1 MFEKIS
7 NNKKLIFLLSI
18 LISFISVFPSTI
30 NYIYINSD
38 LTFHI
43 YRIQEMTNNII
54 NDRIWLPALQGNNI
68 FGYGYLVD
76 IFYPNAFLYPA
87 ALLNILIK
95 NPLISF
101 KILIFLYSIFTF
113 YVAYFSCKITTKNN
127 IFSLCFASLY
137 SLYYYR
143 IMGLYENGFVGEFL
157 AYAFLPLVIFG
168 THRLFKEKKW
178 VMLSI
183 GMIGILYTHLI
194 TLLLASIYIGIYL
207 IINTKKV
214 IKEKEIIINLIKTTI
229 VTIMVGLGFLIP
241 FCDYMK
247 SDSFKFDINA
257 DKSGILSYGLF
268 NLPLIIEIIL
278 QIFIIIACF
287 YLYKKI
293 NKKSNKDITKCYFIC
308 IYSFLALT
316 KIFPWE
322 LFEYVPFLRNI
333 QFSLR
338 ILNLISPIIIII
350 ITELCLSIKEMDKVM
365 FIAFIALILTYLSFT
380 MYSANKLSPEEKTY
394 YTAYKNHENYI
405 ENTFIDIVA
414 GEYMPI
420 TFSVNQ
426 KELFDINDN
435 DLLSFNKII
444 INKNVEKYDFKNN
457 NSLTSY
463 LNIETKEPVDISFPL
478 TYYKNYKAYLNNK
491 EINVY
496 EIDGRVY
503 LKNVTSGEV
512 IIKYEIS
519 NLQIISALIS
529 LISSLLF
536 LIYIF
541 KNLFTKNENCG
552 KI

>member
-54 NDRIWLPALQGNNI
+54 NDGIWLPALQGNNM

-87 ALLNILIK
+87 ALLNIFIK
-95 NPLISF
+95 NPLTSF
-101 KILIFLYSIFTF
+101 KILIFIYTIFTF
-113 YVAYFSCKITTKNN
+113 YIAYFSCKTTSKHNL
-127 IFSLCFASLY
+127 FSLYFAIFYSLY
-137 SLYYYR
+137 SYR
-143 IMGLYENGFVGEFL
+143 ILGLYINGFFGEFL

-168 THRLFKEKKW
+168 IHRLFKENKW
-178 VMLSI
+178 IMLTV
-183 GMIGILYTHLI
+183 GMIGILYAHLI
-194 TLLLASIYIGIYL
+194 SVLLASIYIAIY
-207 IINTKKV
+207 IIVNIKKI
-214 IKEKEIIINLIKTTI
+214 IKNKYIIINLIKTTLITI
-229 VTIMVGLGFLIP
+229 VIGLGFLLP
-241 FCDYMK
+241 FINYML
-247 SDSFKFDINA
+247 SDNFKFNINA
-257 DKSGILSYGLF
+257 KIGGIISYGLLE
-268 NLPLIIEIIL
+268 LPLILEIIL
-278 QIFIIIACF
+278 QIILIYLCF
-287 YLYKKI
+287 YFYKKFS
-293 NKKSNKDITKCYFIC
+293 KKQNNEIIKCYIIC
-308 IYSFLALT
+308 FYSFLAIT

-322 LFEYVPFLRNI
+322 LFEHILFVKNI
-333 QFSLR
+333 QFSIR
-338 ILNLISPIIIII
+338 ILNFISPIIVLLFS
-350 ITELCLSIKEMDKVM
+350 ELALVIKEMDKIFTIS
-365 FIAFIALILTYLSFT
+365 FIAIIITYCSLTL
-380 MYSANKLSPEEKTY
+380 YSMNNDSSNHYNEIHKEH
-394 YTAYKNHENYI
+394 KNYQ
-405 ENTFIDIVA
+405 ENTFMDIIA
-414 GEYMPI
+414 GEYIPSS
-420 TFSVNQ
+420 FSVNN
-426 KELFDINDN
+426 KDFFSINNN
-435 DLLSFNKII
+435 DLLDFNKII
-444 INKNVEKYDFKNN
+444 TNKNIESYDFKNN
-457 NSLTSY
+457 NTLTSY

-519 NLQIISALIS
+519 NLQVISALIS
-529 LISSLLF
+529 LVSSLLF